1 MRTVTPPS
9 LRRLGSA
16 EPGDDR
22 RRRRPLGGPIF
33 EAPEA
38 PGVTERDR
46 IFRRGLVLAD
56 ALAAALALVVG
67 VSVIGDDALRPAA
80 ALFIPLAVLVS
91 KAIGLYDRDE
101 LLLRKSTL
109 DEVPALLE
117 VATAFTLL
125 VWLLSPLLLDGTVGR
140 GQALGL
146 WTLLVVTGVGAR
158 FAVREL
164 ACRTAPAERCLLV
177 ADQGVIH
184 RLIGHLVEGP
194 DLGVEIVGC
203 IEIDDA
209 YDLES

>member
-22 RRRRPLGGPIF
+22 RRRRPLGGRIF

-38 PGVTERDR
+38 PGVNERDR

-80 ALFIPLAVLVS
+80 ALFVVLAVLVS

-101 LLLRKSTL
+101 LLLHKTTL
-109 DEVPALLE
+109 DEVPSLLQL
-117 VATAFTLL
+117 ATAYTLL
-125 VWLLSPLLLDGTVGR
+125 VWLLSPVRIDGHVSR
-140 GQALGL
+140 EQAIGL
-146 WTLLVVTGVGAR
+146 WGLL
-158 FAVREL
+158 FL
-164 ACRTAPAERCLLV
+164 ASLAGRAA
-177 ADQGVIH
+177 
-184 RLIGHLVEGP
+184 
-194 DLGVEIVGC
+194 
-203 IEIDDA
+203 
-209 YDLES
+209 